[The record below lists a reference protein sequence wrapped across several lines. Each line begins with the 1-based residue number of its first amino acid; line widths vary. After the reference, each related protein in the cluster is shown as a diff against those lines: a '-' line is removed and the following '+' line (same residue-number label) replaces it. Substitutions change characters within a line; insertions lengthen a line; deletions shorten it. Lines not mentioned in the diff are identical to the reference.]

1 MIHVRTW
8 GIGTRVVDAGRSGR
22 AWLGA
27 SRGGAVDLDSYALA
41 DRLLGN
47 APGTLQFETSGG
59 LLMEMDAPTMVVLT
73 GAVADVTVQSGPPV
87 GWGSP
92 VVLPAGATLR
102 VGRLLDGARTYVAV
116 RGGLQVVGNSF
127 GVGVDPQTP
136 AAEHPAA
143 RRAAPSEIQV
153 WPGPRAAWFTDDA
166 VQRLITSTFVVTT
179 TSPVG
184 TRLAGPPL
192 ERVRHD
198 ELPSEGMVEGAVQV
212 PPDGQPIVML
222 SGHPTTGGY
231 PVIAV
236 VDPAHLPYLAQAAP
250 GTELRFRPAPRSSF
264 TREFLGRGMT

>member
-1 MIHVRTW
+1 MIHVRAW
-8 GIGTRVVDAGRSGR
+8 GIGGRVVDAGRPGR

-27 SRGGAVDLDSYALA
+27 SRGGAVDLESYSLA

-47 APGTLQFETSGG
+47 EPGSGQFETSGG
-59 LLMEMDAPTMVVLT
+59 LVIEVDAPTMVVIT
-73 GAVADVTVQSGPPV
+73 GAVADVSVQSGPPV

-102 VGRLLDGARTYVAV
+102 VGRLLDGARAYVAV
-116 RGGLQVVGNSF
+116 RGGLQPVGDSF
-127 GVGVDPQTP
+127 GVGVDPQSV

-143 RRAAPSEIQV
+143 RRPPLTELVV
-153 WPGPRAAWFTDDA
+153 WPGPRTDWFTSDSLE
-166 VQRLITSTFVVTT
+166 RLTSSTYVVTT

-192 ERVRHD
+192 ERARHD

-231 PVIAV
+231 PVVAV
-236 VDPAHLPYLAQAAP
+236 VDPAHVAHLAQAAP
-250 GTELRFRPAPRSSF
+250 GTEIRFRSSSPRHR
-264 TREFLGRGMT
+264 T